1 MRMKENA
8 TEKVSSQKFGKKL
21 LRQRYLLLML
31 LPAVVWVILFCYA
44 PMVGLYMGFVNFK
57 PTLGNFWK
65 TLFSSEFVG
74 LQWLKYFFSGRLLDR
89 YAKYCWSPAA

>member
-1 MRMKENA
+1 MRDKAMAKTA
-8 TEKVSSQKFGKKL
+8 SHKLGKKI

-31 LPAVVWVILFCYA
+31 LPAVLWVVLFCYA

-74 LQWLKYFFSGRLLDR
+74 LQWLNYFFSGNDFWIDR
-89 YAKYCWSPAA
+89 KSVV